1 MSLWRATATIGGF
14 TAISRVAGF
23 ARDILMTGVL
33 GAGMVAD
40 CFVVAFKL
48 PNFFRRMFAEGAFNA
63 AFVPL
68 YTRRLTE
75 DETGETARR
84 FAEETLAVLVTV
96 LLAFVAIVEICMP
109 WVMYGLAPG
118 FVGDSEKFALAVE
131 LTRITFP
138 YLLFISLV
146 SLQGGILNSCG
157 RFAAVAGTPIILN
170 LTMIA
175 AMLDWT
181 QSLTRHG
188 FERIY
193 WLNGHGGNIATI
205 TAAFSEIYHGV
216 TFARAGD
223 NRPPL
228 RCSLRKRPPIR

>member
-146 SLQGGILNSCG
+146 SLLGGVLIS
-157 RFAAVAGTPIILN
+157 
-170 LTMIA
+170 
-175 AMLDWT
+175 
-181 QSLTRHG
+181 
-188 FERIY
+188 
-193 WLNGHGGNIATI
+193 ATI
-205 TAAFSEIYHGV
+205 V
-216 TFARAGD
+216 TCPANAGSK
-223 NRPPL
+223 NNSASTVPGEL
-228 RCSLRKRPPIR
+228 